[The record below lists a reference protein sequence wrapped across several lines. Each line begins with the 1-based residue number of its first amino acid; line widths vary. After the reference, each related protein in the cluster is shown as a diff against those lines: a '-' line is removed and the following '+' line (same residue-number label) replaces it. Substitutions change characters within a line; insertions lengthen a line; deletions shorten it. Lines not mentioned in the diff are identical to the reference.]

1 MFIYIINKIG
11 AEANV
16 GQTVLYKL
24 LYFIDFNYYELFEEQ
39 LMGIKYIK
47 NKFGPTPVDFAKIIQ
62 QMQEAGDCEEIKSE
76 YYYEQIK
83 ILA

>member
-1 MFIYIINKIG
+1 MS
-11 AEANV
+11 V
-16 GQTVLYKL
+16 RR
-24 LYFIDFNYYELFEEQ
+24 YYTNFCTSLIFEEQ